1 MGERFEPEVHEQ
13 VPARHRLSI
22 ADFLRMA
29 QVGILR
35 EDDRIEL
42 IKGELI
48 DMAPI
53 GSKHASTVGVLT
65 KLVILAA
72 GEQGFV
78 TSQSPVVLND
88 DSQPQPDLLLLKWR
102 ADYYVSALP
111 QPGDV
116 LLLIE
121 VSDATLHFDRDIKI
135 PLYAK
140 SGIPEV
146 WLVNLEDRTIE
157 VYREPS
163 PEGYKLMLRP
173 SREDAIS
180 PIHFAGFVLTPKN
193 LFP

>member
-146 WLVNLEDRTIE
+146 WLVNLEDATIE